1 MRGTMYVYVV
11 ALQKRTCKARAS
23 CWSRTRVQG
32 VQQRTGSPDDS
43 LTTAPVVW
51 FTERICETHDAHN
64 TRERPEHEEREAS
77 KVYSAPTPA
86 TTSRKRGGWKAK

>member
-1 MRGTMYVYVV
+1 MRGTMYVNVV

-64 TRERPEHEEREAS
+64 TRESQNTGARGIKSLQRTNAS
-77 KVYSAPTPA
+77 DNKP
-86 TTSRKRGGWKAK
+86 KRGGWKAK